1 MCKVP
6 PEIQLLIL
14 QELDGQKDVLR
25 ECALVCK
32 LWHELCLPALFR
44 ELVIDIEDL
53 QAHSDFLVNS
63 PHIRTHIRKLKF
75 EFSPFP
81 VHVHPRED
89 HMIVSLLL
97 GLPRLD
103 ELLCTSII
111 FTTLSTVLPQLS
123 ITKLYLQEDIYA
135 PRAFLPVLR
144 AVAGTLR
151 SLTLEEFVFV
161 DEDDLAI
168 EISVGPIIMTAL
180 EELAIVHCNNLPLTS
195 NVIRMPSLKI
205 LYYGAGWAAMGD
217 DNFEPLNVDNLC
229 VLWWEGDRHHLLG
242 AVKQA
247 ANEFAIPSQIR
258 HIEILPSVLCGERVK
273 LDQLEAY
280 ALDLRR
286 SGRLEQLT
294 ITVGKDDILGFGSVV
309 DRLPTLSDL
318 GLLDIRTG
326 RPSVLYPGCDENN
339 IQPEW
344 TLF

>member
-25 ECALVCK
+25 ECAL
-32 LWHELCLPALFR
+32 
-44 ELVIDIEDL
+44 
-53 QAHSDFLVNS
+53 AHSDFLVNS

-217 DNFEPLNVDNLC
+217 GLPSSLNTLV
-229 VLWWEGDRHHLLG
+229 VAG
-242 AVKQA
+242 AT
-247 ANEFAIPSQIR
+247 IPS
-258 HIEILPSVLCGERVK
+258 EYT
-273 LDQLEAY
+273 D
-280 ALDLRR
+280 
-286 SGRLEQLT
+286 
-294 ITVGKDDILGFGSVV
+294 
-309 DRLPTLSDL
+309 
-318 GLLDIRTG
+318 
-326 RPSVLYPGCDENN
+326 
-339 IQPEW
+339 
-344 TLF
+344 